1 MGKSGEVITLVNDRD
16 VRELRK
22 MMRQL
27 DNQLAE
33 IFVSHGQI
41 VEEKIEGEE
50 EVITPKEKKKSPL
63 PEAKKQ
69 SAAPKMEKQAKP
81 KKKKNRTNRNKNKG
95 ASWK

>member
-1 MGKSGEVITLVNDRD
+1 MSINAENYVHRSGRVGRMGKSGEVITLVNDRD

-41 VEEKIEGEE
+41 VEEKIAGEE
-50 EVITPKEKKKSPL
+50 EVMTPKERKITFT
-63 PEAKKQ
+63 
-69 SAAPKMEKQAKP
+69 
-81 KKKKNRTNRNKNKG
+81 RI
-95 ASWK
+95 